1 MGGADRERVPFIA
14 ALNRL
19 GVSVAVYGDYW
30 NRYPETR
37 ASHRGYGD
45 IATLRKATSAAKV
58 NLCLVRRANRDGQV
72 MRSYEAAAIGSCMLV
87 EDTPEHRE
95 LFGPDG
101 ETVVYFETIDDMLR
115 RLQLLLDAPDER
127 ARLRRAVQQP
137 HPGGTTHLR
146 RSSATHAASRRMIAT
161 QPVST
166 VGTARNGVVVGL
178 LLTAW
183 RQRAL
188 VLFTTCMV
196 SLMFGIPHLLIPA
209 LLGEGRVYTPF
220 AVSGVSALTY
230 DETSSY
236 AAYVNYTLHHL
247 APPYDTDV
255 FENENVPV
263 PTTMAPYAILA
274 AAAALVGGVDRAF
287 MLADFIVPPL
297 ALLILYAL
305 LFDITRRQALSLVGA
320 LASCWCPLDHATC

>member
-1 MGGADRERVPFIA
+1 M
-14 ALNRL
+14 
-19 GVSVAVYGDYW
+19 
-30 NRYPETR
+30 
-37 ASHRGYGD
+37 
-45 IATLRKATSAAKV
+45 

-101 ETVVYFETIDDMLR
+101 EAVVYFETIDDMLR

-127 ARLRRAVQQP
+127 DAPAP
-137 HPGGTTHLR
+137 SGPAAHPGGTTHLR
-146 RSSATHAASRRMIAT
+146 RSSAMHAASRRMIAT
-161 QPVST
+161 QPVSS
-166 VGTARNGVVVGL
+166 VGTARKVVVGL
-178 LLTAW
+178 LLTAS
-183 RQRAL
+183 RPARTRA
-188 VLFTTCMV
+188 VH
-196 SLMFGIPHLLIPA
+196 HLHDRPA
-209 LLGEGRVYTPF
+209 CSGSRISSSRRSSGEGRVYTPF

-263 PTTMAPYAILA
+263 PTTMAPYVILA

-305 LFDITRRQALSLVGA
+305 LFDITQRQALSLVGA
-320 LASCWCPLDHATC
+320 LTVLLVSFGPRNLLSPVLQPFGFDPGGVTQPLEFSRIIHPEISFTILAASLWLLWRT